1 MLYPENKKP
10 QLSPEIFKNPGSEYR
25 GAPFWAWN
33 CQLDQET
40 LDRQIDCMKEMG
52 FGGFHMH
59 VRVGMTTEY
68 LSDEFMGYIKG
79 CADKARRDGMLAWLY
94 DEDKWPSGFA
104 GGLVTRNPKYRQK
117 RLLFTAEPMPETSG
131 PCPDTRRASWEL
143 HGKLL
148 AKYAVALDE
157 TGCLK
162 EYRRLTGDEPA
173 PGVTPPSGCAQ
184 VRYAYLN
191 PMAPSD
197 WYNGQT
203 YVDTLSPRAM
213 QEFVDVTHERYAR
226 TLGRQFGKSV
236 PAIFT
241 DEPMFHGR
249 QSLDNPFTDRDAG
262 LPWTEDFADTYQNT
276 YQEDILDF
284 LPELFFELPGGG
296 VSRARHRCC
305 DHIAER
311 FAAAFADVCGKWCE
325 RHGLMLTGHMMEEPT
340 LRSQTAA
347 LGECMRS
354 YRSFQLPGIDMLAE
368 NRELTTAKQCQS
380 AVHQYAR
387 PGMLSELY
395 GVSNWN
401 YTFRHHKL
409 QGDWQAA
416 LGVTV
421 RVPHLYWVSM
431 RGEAKRDYP
440 ASIGHQSP
448 WYKQY
453 KYIEDHFA
461 RVSAAMTRG
470 RPLVKIG
477 VVHPIESYWLRWG
490 PESQT
495 RPGRDEMDAR
505 FKELTEWL
513 LYHQLDFDFICESLL
528 PGQYDPKG
536 AGFQVGAMA
545 YDAVVV
551 PWLETIRSTTL
562 NALNAFEARGGRVI
576 WLGRMPSHVDGEF
589 AGGWHANPAVTAWS
603 KTNILRA
610 LEPCRLHGVTEGGV
624 PAANLLSQW
633 REDGDG
639 RWLFLCHAND
649 SAKYYTNEPR
659 RLQIHIRG
667 QWRVEKYDTLT
678 GEIAG
683 MAARYVGGGTV
694 VDWTAWPQDSL
705 LLRLEPGAREC
716 APPKEQAWKQVGELP
731 AKNPVSLSE
740 PNVLVLD
747 MPAWSLDGGAWQARE
762 EVLRI
767 GDGCKRKLGLE
778 NEIRR
783 GRQPWTL
790 KDDPGARP
798 AHTLKLR
805 HVIQSKIN
813 VDQVQLAIEDLS
825 TLKLTWNG
833 EETAPVPNGYYVDE
847 AIQAVTLGALREGE
861 NLLEIEVPFG
871 KVTTVE
877 NAFLLGDFGVEV
889 TGREA
894 VITESVRE
902 LAFGDWT
909 RQGLPFYGGNVVYH
923 AEIRLEDGGQ
933 CALEATHF
941 AQPVLGVAMDGAAR
955 GLIAVSPWRADLG
968 RPNPGAH
975 RVDLTAYG
983 NRMNTFGALH
993 NCEYADV
1000 WHGPGAWRTEG
1011 YGWTYEYRLRESG
1024 VLAAPRVLGEG

>member
-10 QLSPEIFKNPGSEYR
+10 GLSPETFQNPGSEYR
-25 GAPFWAWN
+25 GTPFWAWN
-33 CQLDQET
+33 CQLDQGM

-79 CADKARRDGMLAWLY
+79 CADKARRDGLLAWLY

-104 GGLVTRNPKYRQK
+104 GGLVTKEPKYRQK
-117 RLLFTAEPMPETSG
+117 RLLFTARPMPEACGESRTS
-131 PCPDTRRASWEL
+131 PQRAGWEA
-143 HGKLL
+143 HGRLL
-148 AKYAVALDE
+148 AKYAVTLDE
-157 TGCLK
+157 TGCLR
-162 EYRRLTGDEPA
+162 EYRRLAGDEPA
-173 PGVTPPSGCAQ
+173 PRDAQ

-213 QEFVDVTHERYAR
+213 QAFVDVTHERYAR
-226 TLGRQFGKSV
+226 TLGRQFGKTV

-249 QSLDNPFTDRDAG
+249 RPLGSPFSDEDAG
-262 LPWTEDFADTYQNT
+262 MPWTEDFADTYRQA
-276 YQEDILDF
+276 YGEDILDF

-296 VSRARHRCC
+296 VSRARYRCC

-311 FAAAFADVCGKWCE
+311 FAAAFADTVGKWCE
-325 RHGLMLTGHMMEEPT
+325 RHNLMLTGHMMEEPT

-368 NRELTTAKQCQS
+368 NREFTTAKQCQS

-416 LGVTV
+416 LGVSV

-448 WYKQY
+448 WYRQY

-461 RVSAAMTRG
+461 RVASAMTRG

-495 RPGRDEMDAR
+495 RPARDEMDAR
-505 FKELTEWL
+505 FKELTQWL

-528 PGQYDPKG
+528 PSQHDPRG
-536 AGFQVGAMA
+536 EGFTVGAMQ

-562 NALNAFEARGGRVI
+562 NALNAFEAKGGKVI
-576 WLGRMPSHVDGEF
+576 WLGEVPSYVEGEYA
-589 AGGWHANPAVTAWS
+589 AGGSLATPTVWS
-603 KTNILRA
+603 KTGILRA
-610 LEPCRLHGVTEGGV
+610 LEPYRLHGVTEKGV
-624 PAANLLSQW
+624 PADNILSQW
-633 REDGDG
+633 REEGDG

-649 SAKYYTNEPR
+649 SARYYTNEPR
-659 RLQIHIRG
+659 ELQIHIKG
-667 QWRVEKYDTLT
+667 QWRVTKYDTLT

-705 LLRLEPGAREC
+705 LLRLEPGTQTLT
-716 APPKEQAWKQVGELP
+716 PVKEIDWKQVGELP
-731 AKNPVSLSE
+731 AKNPVTLSE

-747 MPAWSLDGGAWQARE
+747 MPEWSLDGGDWQARE

-767 GDGCKRKLGLE
+767 GDGCKQKLGLL

-798 AHTLKLR
+798 THTLRLR
-805 HVIQSKIN
+805 HAIQAKIAI
-813 VDQVQLAIEDLS
+813 DRVQLAIEDLD
-825 TLKLTWNG
+825 TLKITWNG
-833 EETAPVPNGYYVDE
+833 KDIAPVAEGYYVDE
-847 AIQAVTLGALREGE
+847 AIQTVTLGALCAGE

-871 KVTTVE
+871 KVTTIE
-877 NAFLLGDFGVEV
+877 SMFLLGDFGVEV
-889 TGREA
+889 CGRDA
-894 VITESVRE
+894 RVIEPVRE

-923 AEIRLEDGGQ
+923 AEIGLAGGP

-941 AQPVLGVAMDGAAR
+941 AQPVLGVSMDGEDR
-955 GLIAVSPWRADLG
+955 GLIAISPWRAGLG
-968 RPNPGAH
+968 SPAAGTH
-975 RVDLTAYG
+975 RIDLTAYG

-993 NCEYADV
+993 NCQYADV

-1011 YGWTYEYRLRESG
+1011 CGWTYEYRLRESG
-1024 VLAAPRVLGEG
+1024 VMAAPRVLGK

>member
-10 QLSPEIFKNPGSEYR
+10 GLSPETFKNPGSEYR

-33 CQLDQET
+33 CQLDQGM

-104 GGLVTRNPKYRQK
+104 GGLVTKEPKYRQK
-117 RLLFTAEPMPETSG
+117 RLLFTAQPMPEASGESRTS
-131 PCPDTRRASWEL
+131 PQRAGWEA
-143 HGKLL
+143 HGRLL
-148 AKYAVALDE
+148 AKYAIALDE
-157 TGCLK
+157 TGCLR
-162 EYRRLTGDEPA
+162 EYRRLAGDEPA
-173 PGVTPPSGCAQ
+173 PGYAQ
-184 VRYAYLN
+184 IRYAYLN

-213 QEFVDVTHERYAR
+213 QAFVDVTHERYAR
-226 TLGRQFGKSV
+226 TLGRQFGKTV

-249 QSLDNPFTDRDAG
+249 RSLDSPFSDADAG
-262 LPWTEDFADTYQNT
+262 MPWTEDFADTYSNT
-276 YQEDILDF
+276 YGEDILDF
-284 LPELFFELPGGG
+284 LPELFYELPGGG
-296 VSRARHRCC
+296 VSRARYRCC

-311 FAAAFADVCGKWCE
+311 FAAAFADTVGRWCE

-354 YRSFQLPGIDMLAE
+354 YRSFQLPGIDMLHEA
-368 NRELTTAKQCQS
+368 REFTTAKQCQS

-416 LGVTV
+416 LGVSV

-453 KYIEDHFA
+453 RYIEDHFA
-461 RVSAAMTRG
+461 RVAAAMTRG

-495 RPGRDEMDAR
+495 GPARGEMDAR

-513 LYHQLDFDFICESLL
+513 LYNQLDFDFICESLL
-528 PGQYDPKG
+528 PSQHDPRG
-536 AGFQVGAMA
+536 EAFTVGAMR
-545 YDAVVV
+545 YDAIVL

-562 NALNAFEARGGRVI
+562 NALNAFEARGGKVI
-576 WLGRMPSHVDGEF
+576 WLGEVPAYVEGEY
-589 AGGWHANPAVTAWS
+589 AGGLLAAPTVTAWS
-603 KTNILRA
+603 KTKILKA
-610 LEPCRLHGVTEGGV
+610 LEPYRLHGVTEKGV
-624 PAANLLSQW
+624 PADNILSQW

-649 SAKYYTNEPR
+649 SARYYTNEPR
-659 RLQIHIRG
+659 ELQIHIKG
-667 QWRVEKYDTLT
+667 QWRVTKYDTLT

-705 LLRLEPGAREC
+705 LLRLEPGTQAL
-716 APPKEQAWKQVGELP
+716 APVKEIAWKQIGELP
-731 AKNPVSLSE
+731 TKNPVTLSE

-747 MPAWSLDGGAWQARE
+747 MPAWSLDGGDWQARE

-767 GDGCKRKLGLE
+767 GDGCKQKLGLE

-798 AHTLKLR
+798 THKLKLR
-805 HVIQSKIN
+805 HAIQSKIA
-813 VDQVQLAIEDLS
+813 VDQVRLAIEDLD

-833 EETAPVPNGYYVDE
+833 EAIAPISNGYYVDE
-847 AIQAVTLGALREGE
+847 AIQTVTLGALKQGE

-871 KVTTVE
+871 KVTTIE
-877 NAFLLGDFGVEV
+877 SAFLLGDFGVEV
-889 TGREA
+889 QGREA
-894 VITESVRE
+894 TITKPVRE

-909 RQGLPFYGGNVVYH
+909 RQGLPFYGGNVIYH
-923 AEIRLEDGGQ
+923 AQINLEGGGEQ
-933 CALEATHF
+933 IALEATRF
-941 AQPVLGVAMDGAAR
+941 AQPVLGVSMDGADR
-955 GLIAVSPWRADLG
+955 GLIAISPWRADLG
-968 RPNPGAH
+968 CPSPGSH
-975 RVDLTAYG
+975 RIDVTAYG

-993 NCEYADV
+993 NCQYADV

-1011 YGWTYEYRLRESG
+1011 CGWTYEYRLRESG
-1024 VLAAPRVLGEG
+1024 VLAAPRVMGE